1 MARHIGWAL
10 VALLAPGIVA
20 MAAEPTAGA
29 DQPAAQAE
37 RTTGSKD
44 SRRDNRDSQDRRP
57 WWKNPRDM
65 AEIGLTADQSTKI
78 DKLFHT
84 ELGKMKLMR
93 AEINE
98 LERGVDAT
106 MRANTTDIAAFARQV
121 EQVEHKRA
129 ELNKARTV
137 MLYRMRRVLNAE
149 QNVKFQ
155 AFYDRETERKK
166 LEAERRR

>member
-1 MARHIGWAL
+1 MVRHFRA
-10 VALLAPGIVA
+10 ALLAVVFA
-20 MAAEPTAGA
+20 SATLTAASERRPQGEIPPVQQAAPA
-29 DQPAAQAE
+29 DRQE
-37 RTTGSKD
+37 KRG
-44 SRRDNRDSQDRRP
+44 DNHERRP

-65 AEIGLTADQSTKI
+65 AEIGLSAAQSAEI
-78 DKLFHT
+78 DRIFHA
-84 ELGKMKLMR
+84 EVEKMKPMR
-93 AEINE
+93 QLVVE

-121 EQVEHKRA
+121 ERVEQQRA

-155 AFYDRETERKK
+155 AFYDRREAERKK
-166 LEAERRR
+166 DADHRR